1 LQRLIRQIRVLARL
15 QSGIAEAR
23 LRLVVRR
30 SILLLLAGL
39 IALFGLC
46 LLNVA
51 AFFALRALWGPVW
64 AAAAMA
70 GGDFVIAIVVAGIA
84 LTAKPSAELK
94 AAVEL
99 RQAAIDGIEAEFSGL
114 REQIT
119 LPLILIPLVTAII
132 RGVRKNK
139 PGPQ

>member
-1 LQRLIRQIRVLARL
+1 MQRLIRQIRVLTRV

-23 LRLVVRR
+23 LRLFARR

-39 IALFGLC
+39 IAVFGLC
-46 LLNVA
+46 MLNVA
-51 AFFALRALWGPVW
+51 AFFWLRSLWGPVW

-70 GGDFVIAIVVAGIA
+70 GSDFVIAIAIGVIA
-84 LTAKPSAELK
+84 VTAKSSAELR

-99 RQAAIDGIEAEFSGL
+99 RQAAIDGIEEEFSGL
-114 REQIT
+114 RDQIS
-119 LPLILIPLVTAII
+119 LPLVLIPLITAII
-132 RGVRKNK
+132 RGMRKSK